1 MAAPYDSAKAA
12 TFNQLIQGGASVA
25 DAYRGAGIDPAD
37 AGNYGINNDPS
48 SRNFGRLGP
57 ADENNL
63 EAPQAQSPSNAA
75 TYGTIYTQPA
85 QRFGAINSNPAAQDT
100 TGYVNPITAGVT
112 QTSPPLQ
119 ELNIYP
125 PQDVEVRTV
134 GLTGIQY
141 DIAGL
146 PVAQTTPEITSPFN
160 VAPGAVVS
168 GFGTPGVDNTA
179 INSVNTVTSFPG
191 VVTTTQGFGSINPAP
206 DPVDPAV
213 QPGLPGIVV
222 TTPGYITTE
231 PAAVDDT
238 GGTAVP
244 AGASFNAAS
253 LRANLD
259 AASGA
264 GYGTVSPFNPA
275 DYQLNSGGDTDPG
288 TSVGLTRARDSN
300 VIREQRR
307 NTNNRDWR
315 VRLRLAPRSNYLY
328 NDPSIDNSSILFPL
342 KNTDGVIFPY
352 TPSIQTSYNANY
364 SQYDLT
370 HSNYKGYFY
379 QNSNTGPIQVSG
391 TFTAQSTDE
400 ADYLLAVIH
409 FFRSATKMFYGQDA
423 DAGAPPPLMYLS
435 GLGNYQFN
443 EHPVL
448 LSTFNYN
455 LPANVDYIRCNS
467 FNQVN
472 INLLQRRTK
481 QTVPSNPFSAALSRL
496 QTLIGKPAIGAD
508 PGQTDQQ
515 RINPEL
521 GGSKPTY
528 VPTQME
534 ISITLLPLQTRQQ
547 VSKQFSVKSFAN
559 GDLLQGGF
567 W

>member
-12 TFNQLIQGGASVA
+12 TFNQLIQGGASIA

-37 AGNYGINNDPS
+37 AGNYGINNDPA

-63 EAPQAQSPSNAA
+63 EAPQANSPNTVAS
-75 TYGTIYTQPA
+75 YGTSYTQPA
-85 QRFGAINSNPAAQDT
+85 QSFGAINLSPTDQDT
-100 TGYVNPITAGVT
+100 TGYVNPIVSGVT

-119 ELNIYP
+119 ELNFYP
-125 PQDVEVRTV
+125 PQNVETTTV
-134 GLTGIQY
+134 GLTGVQF
-141 DIAGL
+141 DVAGF
-146 PVAQTTPEITSPFN
+146 PVAQTQPTQVPFN
-160 VAPGAVVS
+160 TAPGAVADPFRTVAPAEDS
-168 GFGTPGVDNTA
+168 A
-179 INSVNTVTSFPG
+179 INPVNTTTSFPG
-191 VVTTTQGFGSINPAP
+191 IVATTTGFGAINAEP
-206 DPVDPAV
+206 DPVNPAV

-222 TTPGYITTE
+222 TTPGFINTE
-231 PAAVDDT
+231 ATPVDDT
-238 GGTAVP
+238 AGTPVP
-244 AGASFNAAS
+244 GGASFNAAS

-264 GYGTVSPFNPA
+264 GYGSVSPFDPA
-275 DYQLNSGGDTDPG
+275 QYAINSGGDTDPG

-328 NDPSIDNSSILFPL
+328 NDPAIDSSSLLFPL

-379 QNSNTGPIQVSG
+379 QSSNTGPIQIQG

-448 LSTFNYN
+448 LTTFSYN
-455 LPANVDYIRCNS
+455 LPNNVDYIRCNS

-472 INLLQRRTK
+472 VNLLQRRTK
-481 QTVPSNPFSAALSRL
+481 QTVPSNPFSAALARL
-496 QTLIGKPAIGAD
+496 QTLIGKPSIGAD

-515 RINPEL
+515 RISPEL

-528 VPTQME
+528 VPTQMD
-534 ISITLLPLQTRQQ
+534 ISISLLPVQSRQQ
-547 VSKQFSVKSFAN
+547 VSKQFSVKAFAN